1 MRGYILIDKIVFYQ
15 EQKQSRVFIV
25 PFRRYDYLYNDTVNT
40 CPNKLRDFQC
50 KFTIVTM
57 AMKYEQNRINM

>member
-1 MRGYILIDKIVFYQ
+1 MRILIDKIVSYQ

-25 PFRRYDYLYNDTVNT
+25 PFRRYDYFCNDTVNT
-40 CPNKLRDFQC
+40 SPNKLRDFQC

-57 AMKYEQNRINM
+57 AMKYEQNRINT

>member
-1 MRGYILIDKIVFYQ
+1 MLVYNMRILIDKMVFYQ

-25 PFRRYDYLYNDTVNT
+25 PFRRYNYLCNDNVNT
-40 CPNKLRDFQC
+40 SPNKLRDFQC

-57 AMKYEQNRINM
+57 AMKYEQ

>member
-1 MRGYILIDKIVFYQ
+1 MRKLIAKIVLYQ
-15 EQKQSRVFIV
+15 EQKQSHVFIV
-25 PFRRYDYLYNDTVNT
+25 PFRRYDYLCNDTVNT
-40 CPNKLRDFQC
+40 SPNKLRYFQC